1 VKRHFMKGC
10 EAIAESALRA
20 GCTFFAGYPI
30 TPQNE
35 IPEYMSKRMP
45 DYGGVFVQ
53 GESEIASVN
62 MVFGAAAVGARA
74 MTSSSGPGI
83 SLKSEGISYIAGSKL
98 PAVIVSVMR
107 GGPGLGSIMPAQQD
121 YLQATKASGHGG
133 FRMIVFAPSTIQEA
147 VDYTYKAFD
156 YADRDRNPVMVL
168 VDGCLG
174 AMMEPVVLP
183 EYHAASNREEDWV
196 LDGCLEREPRTV
208 LSVSLTAEPQEQFN
222 IEMEKLYESWAKK
235 DTEVEFYEMD
245 DAEIVL
251 AAYGTSARI
260 AKTAIDMLRAEGIKA
275 GLIRPITLYP
285 FPYKAFENLDY
296 DMVKHVLDVEMSI
309 PSQMVDD
316 VRLGVLGRA
325 EISTFGRSG
334 GVIIGVDE
342 IAEAARKLAKGGALN
357 E

>member
-1 VKRHFMKGC
+1 MKKHFMKGC
-10 EAIAESALRA
+10 EAIAEAALRA

-35 IPEYMSKRMP
+35 IPEYMSKELPR
-45 DYGGVFVQ
+45 YGGVFVQ
-53 GESEIASVN
+53 GESEVASVN
-62 MVFGAAAVGARA
+62 MVLGAAATGARA

-83 SLKSEGISYIAGSKL
+83 SLKSEGISYIAGSRL

-133 FRMIVFAPSTIQEA
+133 FRMMVFAPSTIQEA
-147 VDYTYKAFD
+147 VDYTHKAFD
-156 YADRDRNPVMVL
+156 YADRDRNPVMIL

-174 AMMEPVVLP
+174 AMMEPVILP
-183 EYHAASNREEDWV
+183 EYHDNCNKQEDWV
-196 LDGCLEREPRTV
+196 LDGCRQREPRTV
-208 LSVSLTAEPQEQFN
+208 LSVSLTGEPQEQFN
-222 IEMEKLYESWAKK
+222 IEMAKLYESWAGK
-235 DTEVEFYEMD
+235 DTEVELYEMD

-260 AKTAIDMLRAEGIKA
+260 AKTAIDTLRDEGVKV
-275 GLIRPITLYP
+275 GLVRPITLYP
-285 FPYKAFENLDY
+285 FPYEVFENLDY
-296 DMVKHVLDVEMSI
+296 KRVKHVLDVEMSI
-309 PSQMVDD
+309 PAQMVDD
-316 VRLGVLGRA
+316 VRLGVLRRA

-342 IAEAARKLAKGGALN
+342 IVCEVRRIAEGGAFN
-357 E
+357 G